1 MKNFRFGLTRTVSLL
16 ILFLTVSSLSVNAQ
30 AKQNTSTMKD
40 CCMMKDGKMMVMKD
54 GKTMPMEKDMVM
66 KNGTTCMTNGECMM
80 KDGSKMMMKNGD
92 SMDMN
97 GKMCTNKVKKTSMM
111 KDCCMM
117 KDGKMMVMKD
127 GKTMPMEKDMVMKN
141 GTTCMTNGECLMK
154 DGSKMMMKNGD
165 CMDMNGKMCTDKMK
179 KMKKTKTSNKMAAMD
194 YSCPMH
200 PEITSDKPS
209 KCTKCGMDLTK
220 KK

>member
-1 MKNFRFGLTRTVSLL
+1 MKNFKIGLTKTVSLL
-16 ILFLTVSSLSVNAQ
+16 ILFLMVSSLSVYAQ
-30 AKQNTSTMKD
+30 AK
-40 CCMMKDGKMMVMKD
+40 
-54 GKTMPMEKDMVM
+54 
-66 KNGTTCMTNGECMM
+66 KN
-80 KDGSKMMMKNGD
+80 
-92 SMDMN
+92 
-97 GKMCTNKVKKTSMM
+97 TSMM

-141 GTTCMTNGECLMK
+141 GTTCMTNGECIMK
-154 DGSKMMMKNGD
+154 DGTKMMMKNGD
-165 CMDMNGKMCTDKMK
+165 CMEMSGKMCTDKTMQ
-179 KMKKTKTSNKMAAMD
+179 MKKTKTTKKMAAKD

-200 PEITSDKPS
+200 PEITSDKPG